1 MRPSAGFIKFNRK
14 GKKLSAEL
22 IEKKFWKRKTELP
35 TGQIGLYDRYFI
47 ARKKEKIHEN
57 SSTFGDRYED
67 DRYLRKKLL
76 PLNLP
81 PP

>member
-35 TGQIGLYDRYFI
+35 TGHIGLYDRYLLQ
-47 ARKKEKIHEN
+47 EKREKFMKIPRPL
-57 SSTFGDRYED
+57 GIVMKMIDIYE
-67 DRYLRKKLL
+67 RNYF
-76 PLNLP
+76 P
-81 PP
+81 

>member
-1 MRPSAGFIKFNRK
+1 M
-14 GKKLSAEL
+14 SAEL

-35 TGQIGLYDRYFI
+35 TGHIGLYDRYFI
-47 ARKKEKIHEN
+47 ARKKEEIHEN